1 MAMIISSD
9 RNNGYPRVDTLPELS
24 SITLPSVPYPSGLL
38 RINPLMNDGYP
49 YSPLMPDVPMKGPG
63 AFCHAERLTRVSIP
77 ESVKKIGKEA
87 FRYTAL
93 RKVRIASDCE
103 YYPTSFPVGCDIT
116 YYGGGGEY
124 GQLYDSEGYA
134 IIDRDGARIYVKE

>member
-1 MAMIISSD
+1 MAWVIQDGKLTNTEFIAMPEAPLTPPYTASVWRIDPLI
-9 RNNGYPRVDTLPELS
+9 NNGRPYHDNMIGLS
-24 SITLPSVPYPSGLL
+24 V
-38 RINPLMNDGYP
+38 
-49 YSPLMPDVPMKGPG
+49 KGPG
-63 AFCHAERLTRVSIP
+63 AFCHAENLIRVSIP

-103 YYPTSFPVGCDIT
+103 YYPTSFPEGCEIT

-134 IIDRDGARIYVKE
+134 IIDRDGAKIYVKE